1 MVILWVVLIFILVLF
16 LICLVRTLMVK
27 PTEASTAKIE
37 LKVDDRSIVYAEKL
51 GEMIRIETIS
61 DRDDSSRNKFY
72 AFHDKLEALF
82 PEIHK
87 HCEKH
92 DFDGSLLFK
101 WAGKS
106 DKEPTMFM
114 SHHDVVEATGTWTHD
129 PFGGE
134 IADGKV
140 WGRGTIDTKGNLFC
154 IMQSIEELIVEGFKP
169 AHDIYIASSCTEEI
183 SGEGA
188 PRTAQYLK
196 ENGIKL
202 KYLLDE
208 GGMILEKPFGGVE
221 GTYGMVGVLEK
232 GYGDLKFTARGKG
245 GHSSVPTK
253 DTPLARIAAFINE
266 AETTQLFQP
275 YLNDSMAEMLRR
287 FAPNMKFG
295 MKFMLVNLWLFKPI
309 FMKVM
314 SSGNPG
320 LAAMSKTT
328 LAFTMANGSNGY
340 NVIPQEAY
348 VTGNLRYSHHQAT
361 EESIKIMTTLAK
373 KHDIETEVIEQHH
386 PCPAVS
392 YTSSAFKG
400 LEEVIAE
407 VYPGVDLIPYVMTG
421 ATDCKFYTEVC
432 DNALRFA
439 PLYIN
444 HQQLESI
451 HGLDENIDVASL
463 SPAIDFYKTLIK
475 KG

>member
-1 MVILWVVLIFILVLF
+1 MI
-16 LICLVRTLMVK
+16 K
-27 PTEASTAKIE
+27 PTEAKTAKVE
-37 LKVDDRSIVYAEKL
+37 LKADDRARAYGEKL

-61 DRDDSSRNKFY
+61 DRDDSNREKFY
-72 AFHDKLEALF
+72 KFHEKLEELF

-101 WAGKS
+101 WPGKS
-106 DKEPTMFM
+106 DQEPTMFM

-134 IADGKV
+134 VIDDKV
-140 WGRGTIDTKGNLFC
+140 WGRGTMDTKGNLFC
-154 IMQSIEELIVEGFKP
+154 IMQSIEELITEGYKP
-169 AHDIYIASSCTEEI
+169 AHDVYIASSCTEEV
-183 SGEGA
+183 SGDGA

-202 KYLLDE
+202 KYILDE
-208 GGMILEKPFGGVE
+208 GGMILEKPIDGVE

-245 GHSSVPTK
+245 GHSSAPSK
-253 DTPLARIAAFINE
+253 HTPLARIAAFVNE
-266 AETTQLFQP
+266 AETTQVFKIH
-275 YLNDSMAEMLRR
+275 LNETMAEMLRR

-295 MKFMLVNLWLFKPI
+295 MKFLLVNLWLFKPI
-309 FMKVM
+309 FLKLIAT
-314 SSGNPG
+314 SPK

-328 LAFTMANGSNGY
+328 LAFTMARGSNGY

-361 EESIKIMTTLAK
+361 EESIRIMTELAK

-386 PCPAVS
+386 PCPEVS
-392 YTSSAFKG
+392 YTSDAFKG
-400 LEEVIAE
+400 LEEVMAE
-407 VYPGVDLIPYVMTG
+407 IYPGVGLIPYVMTG
-421 ATDCKFYTEVC
+421 GTDCKFYTEVC

-439 PLYIN
+439 PIYID
-444 HQQLESI
+444 HQQLNSI
-451 HGLDENIDVASL
+451 HGLDENMDVASL
-463 SPAIDFYKTLIK
+463 SAGIDFYKTLIK